1 MFRMTPKVFILSLTI
16 AKDVIA
22 AKILL
27 YMSFKYTFIKNLE
40 LQKNLL
46 SVRDFVEKWK
56 RQATD
61 LEKIFANRISA
72 KGLVSRLYK
81 ELPKLNSKNN
91 NTT

>member
-46 SVRDFVEKWK
+46 SVRDFVEKRK

-61 LEKIFANRISA
+61 LEKIFEIAYLTEDTYLGYMKN
-72 KGLVSRLYK
+72 Y
-81 ELPKLNSKNN
+81 LNVTIRKMFFS
-91 NTT
+91 